1 MSKSKLDSIQIQK
14 IVDSIDVKY
23 KLELINNKIDNN
35 LNIINGVNQFYDSAW
50 LKLIIVISILGVIL
64 PFVVQYFQNRNLK
77 LLLEDISKKFE
88 NSVKSLQSENQE
100 KFEREL
106 DVFDK
111 KFKILEEK
119 NIINESKIQWST
131 NFLQGR
137 TYLVSKEYV
146 YSVLGFLT
154 AFYVEI
160 NNRSRFEN
168 NNLRPVLV
176 NIFNCLQNIFVKK
189 DYLWIQDKFKKYHNI
204 SIEEGL
210 DIINKQEDK
219 DDYYDVYIKI
229 NEELNRLSNLD

>member
-77 LLLEDISKKFE
+77 LLLKDISKKFE

-229 NEELNRLSNLD
+229 NEELNRLRNLD

>member
-119 NIINESKIQWST
+119 NIINESKIKWST

-176 NIFNCLQNIFVKK
+176 NIFNCFWRRITFTYRLL
-189 DYLWIQDKFKKYHNI
+189 YL
-204 SIEEGL
+204 
-210 DIINKQEDK
+210 
-219 DDYYDVYIKI
+219 
-229 NEELNRLSNLD
+229 

>member
-176 NIFNCLQNIFVKK
+176 NIFNCFGSYS
-189 DYLWIQDKFKKYHNI
+189 YLFMD
-204 SIEEGL
+204 
-210 DIINKQEDK
+210 
-219 DDYYDVYIKI
+219 
-229 NEELNRLSNLD
+229 